1 MGTHEKSPAR
11 VAIEADVLAYLQGAA
26 RPCSADELYQ
36 VCDAADDK
44 VTMARIIGHMRE
56 AGTIVRDADIAPG
69 EPGGMP
75 AKTKGSRAVASY
87 RLPSAAEAAAR
98 VAGAALDAVADEIA
112 AEYRAI
118 ESRAAIPVDQ
128 GVIGQGK
135 SAEILAAAQ
144 IAPPPTSARPSA
156 FDAGYRPP
164 EDIDTAGS
172 STNGDE
178 YASPWAHILA
188 DGDAEDHRWESDLL
202 QACETSREALITI
215 ADQLLAGHPVWSAAR
230 SVDRRIQRLADD
242 YV

>member
-1 MGTHEKSPAR
+1 
-11 VAIEADVLAYLQGAA
+11 
-26 RPCSADELYQ
+26 
-36 VCDAADDK
+36 
-44 VTMARIIGHMRE
+44 
-56 AGTIVRDADIAPG
+56 
-69 EPGGMP
+69 MP

-156 FDAGYRPP
+156 FDAGYRPR
-164 EDIDTAGS
+164 G
-172 STNGDE
+172 
-178 YASPWAHILA
+178 
-188 DGDAEDHRWESDLL
+188 HRHR
-202 QACETSREALITI
+202 RELH
-215 ADQLLAGHPVWSAAR
+215 QR
-230 SVDRRIQRLADD
+230 RRIRIPVGAHPRRR
-242 YV
+242 